1 MKRIILLPLF
11 LICGCYYGGSTV
23 ECESLLNTNRYVC
36 KIDTQNADICFNVIF
51 NDEMKEN
58 VCIDDNDTNDFFTF
72 NKKTINSSTVLKTEI
87 TSESYSSNSFF
98 LIVFLTCFFWFI
110 LICFS
115 IVIAFEDQAM
125 KKRHYTITL
134 LFVCLFNFIG
144 LGILYLIDKTREEI
158 RDRNTKK

>member
-1 MKRIILLPLF
+1 MKTILLPLF
-11 LICGCYYGGSTV
+11 LFCGCYGGSTV
-23 ECESLLNTNRYVC
+23 ECESLINTNKYTCEV
-36 KIDTQNADICFNVIF
+36 DTKEADICFDVIF
-51 NDEMKEN
+51 SDGTKEN
-58 VCIDDNDTNDFFTF
+58 RCIEDD
-72 NKKTINSSTVLKTEI
+72 TINNKIFLFSKRTTNSSIVSRTEI
-87 TSESYSSNSFF
+87 TSESYSSSSFF

-115 IVIAFEDQAM
+115 IVIALIEDQAM

-134 LFVCLFNFIG
+134 LFVCLFHFIG